1 MSDDFKIPR
10 SWVIT
15 SIEKI
20 VFNQKGKKPKILNE
34 TEFND
39 SIPYLDIKAFEKK
52 EVRRYADKKSSVI
65 VDENDVVMV
74 WDGARSGLV
83 GKGIY
88 GALGSTL
95 MRLKPFIVSPEFLFH
110 FLNSK
115 FSYLNSNTKGTG
127 IPHIDPSILW
137 GIKFPLPPL
146 KEQKLITSK
155 IEELLSG
162 LDNGEED
169 LRLGQAQLELYRQTL
184 LKNAF
189 SGELTKEWRKDN
201 MPIDAREIT
210 QQIKERR
217 NKIYE
222 KELGLWN
229 EEIKAWEDEGK
240 INKRPQKPRS
250 PSEFPRLSPSQL
262 SQLPHIPNNWVW
274 EKLGNVCLKVM
285 DGTHFSP
292 KNYPEGDYIYITAKN
307 IQEGRID
314 LENITYV
321 SEEDH
326 KAIYARCDVQRGDVL
341 YIKDGATTGRAAI
354 NDIDEE
360 FSLLSSVGVFRTFQ
374 DLLIPKYL
382 EYYLNSAI
390 TRDRMLSRV
399 AGVAITRLTLVKLNN
414 SSICICSPKEQ
425 EKIIEILET
434 QFSIIDNLEKTIDF
448 HLEKSRALRQSI
460 LKKAFEGKLV
470 NQVTNT
476 EPASDLLLRI
486 EEQKKM
492 YVESILQQ
500 KKSTRKVK
508 RMKKSLLG
516 IIEDEFESSEFT
528 FEELRSSSKMKYED
542 LKHQLFELLE
552 KGEKLKSSFDDTEE
566 VIKYQVLR

>member
-1 MSDDFKIPR
+1 MSDDFKLPR
-10 SWVIT
+10 SWVRT

-34 TEFND
+34 VEFND

-52 EVRRYADKKSSVI
+52 EFRRFGDKKSSVI

-127 IPHIDPSILW
+127 IPHVDPSVLW
-137 GIKFPLPPL
+137 GIEFPLPPL
-146 KEQKLITSK
+146 EEQKLITSK

-169 LRLGQAQLELYRQTL
+169 LRLGQSQLELYRLAL

-189 SGELTKEWRKDN
+189 SGELTKEWRKEN
-201 MPIDAREIT
+201 TPMDARRIT

-217 NKIYE
+217 NKTYE
-222 KELGLWN
+222 EELRLWN
-229 EEIKAWEDEGK
+229 EEIKAWEVEGK
-240 INKRPQKPRS
+240 IKKRPLKPRL
-250 PSEFPRLSPSQL
+250 PSEFPDLSPSQL
-262 SQLPHIPNNWVW
+262 SQLPQIPKNWVW

-292 KNYPEGDYIYITAKN
+292 KNYPEGDYMYITAKN

-326 KAIYARCDVQRGDVL
+326 KVIYARCDVQRGDVL
-341 YIKDGATTGRAAI
+341 YIKDGATTGRAAV

-382 EYYLNSAI
+382 EYYLNSGI
-390 TRDRMLSRV
+390 TRDRMLSKV

-434 QFSIIDNLEKTIDF
+434 QFSIIDNLNKTIEI

-486 EEQKKM
+486 EEQKKK
-492 YVESILQQ
+492 YLESILQQ
-500 KKSTRKVK
+500 KKSTKKVK
-508 RMKKSLLG
+508 RMKNSLIG
-516 IIEDEFESSEFT
+516 IIENEFDSSEFT

-552 KGEKLKSSFDDTEE
+552 KGEKLKSSFDATEE
-566 VIKYQVLR
+566 IIKYQILK